1 MKLTSCLLI
10 IKGSSFVDELNEKIV
25 EIENQIDLRYESFIE
40 ILENSRAE
48 CKSKLHAIKQDFEK

>member
-1 MKLTSCLLI
+1 MKLTSCLFI
-10 IKGSSFVDELNEKIV
+10 ITGGSNELNEKIV